1 MQLYAYYA
9 LRTGQMKSMCKGYAN
24 AMQKG
29 PQYIHDTFSPSR
41 RKAYINDYYIY
52 EFVLSSC
59 NIRRDD

>member
-24 AMQKG
+24 AVQKG

-52 EFVLSSC
+52 DFVL
-59 NIRRDD
+59 